1 MITDGQEA
9 QIRRLTEATE
19 AGEFDQLTR
28 EAVDYLIS
36 QLRTVTE

>member
-1 MITDGQEA
+1 MITDGQEE

-19 AGEFDQLTR
+19 AGEFDNVTR